1 MFKELYNPCHQAFL
15 RYCRGLTGDPDDAM
29 DLAGEA
35 VLIVF
40 ENLEKLRKKDS
51 FKAYLY
57 SVARR
62 LQLQHYRRIRFRGLY
77 DEKLAELLPD
87 GGSIPDIN
95 HDVKLLYELLGKLPH
110 KQKEA
115 IVLFEISGF
124 SLKEIRELQGGTLS
138 GVKMRLSRARSQLRL
153 WLKDPSENM
162 SEKPV
167 GFSPGSGKEDA
178 I

>member
-15 RYCRGLTGDPDDAM
+15 RYCRGLTGDLDDAM
-29 DLAGEA
+29 DLAGET

-40 ENLEKLRKKDS
+40 ENLDRIRKKDS

-62 LQLQHYRRIRFRGLY
+62 LQLQHYRRIRFRGVF
-77 DEKLAELLPD
+77 DEKIAELLKD
-87 GGSIPDIN
+87 EGSMPDIN
-95 HDVKLLYELLGKLPH
+95 HDVELLYDLISRLPH

-138 GVKMRLSRARSQLRL
+138 GVKMRLSRGRNQLRL
-153 WLKDPSENM
+153 WLTDP
-162 SEKPV
+162 
-167 GFSPGSGKEDA
+167 SGKEEEL
-178 I
+178 